1 LSNLS
6 IGELTAVIADAK
18 LFVGNDSGP
27 AHIAAA
33 VKTPQVV
40 LFGPASS
47 VRWRPWRAPAE
58 LVQNFYAC
66 NPCAM
71 YKCEAFDEP
80 ECIRS
85 ISVAQVSEATEKLL
99 ALKTGN

>member
-1 LSNLS
+1 M
-6 IGELTAVIADAK
+6 AVIAGAQI
-18 LFVGNDSGP
+18 FVGNDSGP

-33 VKTPQVV
+33 VRTPQVV

-47 VRWRPWRAPAE
+47 VRWHPWKAPAR
-58 LVQNFYAC
+58 LVQNYFPC

-71 YKCEAFDEP
+71 FKCEQFPEP

-85 ISVAQVSEATEKLL
+85 ISVEQVRA
-99 ALKTGN
+99 AIDQLKIGAS